1 MSPIDESSIQPLIDE
16 ILFEFRLLSVNMPKI
31 EFLNVSKHFG
41 KIDAVKN
48 LNFTIEDGEYLSFL
62 GPSGCGK
69 TTTLRLLSGLI
80 LPTKGKILWDGKPIQ
95 DLPPDLRDIGYVF
108 QQFAIFPHYNLYEN
122 IAYPLEVRGFSTSDV
137 EQTVEDY
144 LKLVGLQNKAHLFP
158 RDVGAADLQRTGVAR
173 VLARGAKVLLLDEP
187 YGALDLKVREEFQ
200 DEMRNIVNQLKLTAI
215 HVTHDQSE
223 AMAISDR
230 VAVMKKGSMIQL
242 ASPTELLFNPTQIFS
257 AHFIGEANFLE
268 GVVIDKKKNYII
280 IETID
285 GWNFKASRAH
295 EPFLIGDRVIMGFRK
310 GFAKVM
316 DNNHNNELNIIKGHV
331 LSDRY
336 LGEKRRTKIH
346 LNYGRSIEIM
356 QLPYEPVQKKGVS
369 FKIEVLPENILLF
382 RYPARGLEDAL
393 EVT

>member
-1 MSPIDESSIQPLIDE
+1 
-16 ILFEFRLLSVNMPKI
+16 MPKI
-31 EFLNVSKHFG
+31 EFLNVSKQFG
-41 KIDAVKN
+41 NIVAVKN

-108 QQFAIFPHYNLYEN
+108 QQFAIFPHMNLYEN
-122 IAYPLEVRGFSTSDV
+122 VAYPLEVRGLSLSVV
-137 EQTVEDY
+137 EETVEEY
-144 LKLVGLQNKAHLFP
+144 LKLVGLENKAHLFP

-200 DEMRNIVNQLKLTAI
+200 DEMCKIVKDLNLTAI

-230 VAVMKKGSMIQL
+230 VAIMKKGSMVQL
-242 ASPTELLFNPTQIFS
+242 ASPTELLFNPSQIFS
-257 AHFIGEANFLE
+257 AHFIGESNFLE
-268 GVVIDKKKNYII
+268 GIVSEKKYDYIV
-280 IETID
+280 IETVG
-285 GWNFKASRAH
+285 GWNFKVTRSF
-295 EPFLIGDRVIMGFRK
+295 ESFLIGDRAIMGFRK
-310 GFAKVM
+310 GFTKVLR
-316 DNNHNNELNIIKGHV
+316 NSHESELNIIKGDV

-336 LGEKRRTKIH
+336 LGEKRRIKIQ
-346 LNYGRSIEIM
+346 LDYGSSIEIM
-356 QLPYEPVQKKGVS
+356 LQPHEPLTRKGDAIT
-369 FKIEVLPENILLF
+369 IEVLPENILLF

>member
-1 MSPIDESSIQPLIDE
+1 
-16 ILFEFRLLSVNMPKI
+16 MPKI

-41 KIDAVKN
+41 KIIAVKK

-80 LPTKGKILWDGKPIQ
+80 LPTKGRILWDGKPIQ

-108 QQFAIFPHYNLYEN
+108 QQFAIFPHMNLYEN
-122 IAYPLEVRGFSTSDV
+122 VAYPLEVRGLSTMVV
-137 EQTVEDY
+137 EQKVEEH
-144 LKLVGLQNKAHLFP
+144 LKLVGLLNKAHLFP

-187 YGALDLKVREEFQ
+187 YGALDLKVREKFQ
-200 DEMRNIVNQLKLTAI
+200 DEMRKIVKDLKLTAI

-242 ASPTELLFNPTQIFS
+242 ASPTELLFNPSQIFS
-257 AHFIGEANFLE
+257 AHFIGESNFLE
-268 GVVIDKKKNYII
+268 GIVSEKNDDSIVV
-280 IETID
+280 ETVG
-285 GWNFKASRAH
+285 GWNFKVTRSF
-295 EPFLIGDRVIMGFRK
+295 ESFLIGDRVIMGFRK
-310 GFAKVM
+310 GFAKVLR
-316 DNNHNNELNIIKGHV
+316 NEHEITLNTIKGNV

-336 LGEKRRTKIH
+336 LGEKRRINIH
-346 LNYGRSIEIM
+346 LDYGRSIEVM
-356 QLPYEPVQKKGVS
+356 LLPHEPKMKKGDAITV
-369 FKIEVLPENILLF
+369 EVLPDNILLF

>member
-1 MSPIDESSIQPLIDE
+1 
-16 ILFEFRLLSVNMPKI
+16 MPKI
-31 EFLNVSKHFG
+31 EFLNVSKQFG
-41 KIDAVKN
+41 KIVAVKN

-108 QQFAIFPHYNLYEN
+108 QQFAIFPHMNLYEN
-122 IAYPLEVRGFSTSDV
+122 VAYPLEVRGFSTTEV
-137 EQTVEDY
+137 EESVEEY
-144 LKLVGLQNKAHLFP
+144 LNLVGLKNKAHLFP

-187 YGALDLKVREEFQ
+187 YGALDFKVREEFQ
-200 DEMRNIVNQLKLTAI
+200 DEMRKIVKELKLTAI

-230 VAVMKKGSMIQL
+230 VAIMKKGSMIQL

-257 AHFIGEANFLE
+257 AHFIGESNFLE
-268 GVVIDKKKNYII
+268 GIISEKNDDHII
-280 IETID
+280 LETVD
-285 GWNFKASRAH
+285 GWSFKVTRSF
-295 EPFLIGDRVIMGFRK
+295 ESFLIGDRIVMGFRK
-310 GFAKVM
+310 GFAKVLIGNH
-316 DNNHNNELNIIKGHV
+316 DNKLNIIKGDV

-336 LGEKRRTKIH
+336 LGEKRRIKIH
-346 LNYGRSIEIM
+346 LDFGKSIEIM
-356 QLPYEPVQKKGVS
+356 QLPHEPVLVKGDAIT
-369 FKIEVLPENILLF
+369 IEILPDNILLF